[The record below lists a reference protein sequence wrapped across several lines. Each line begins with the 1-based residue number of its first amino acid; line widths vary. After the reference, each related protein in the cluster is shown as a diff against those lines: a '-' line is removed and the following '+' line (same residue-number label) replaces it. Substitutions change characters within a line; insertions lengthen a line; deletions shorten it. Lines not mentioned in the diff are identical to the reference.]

1 MKRHVVQVA
10 SKAEIRR
17 EEQSDKTESCRENLW
32 NEMRVERAIQTEID
46 VQKKRIQ
53 RSGQAR
59 LVNVSDI
66 NRCITTT

>member
-46 VQKKRIQ
+46 VQKKKGYRGVGKLGWLMSQ
-53 RSGQAR
+53 
-59 LVNVSDI
+59 
-66 NRCITTT
+66 T